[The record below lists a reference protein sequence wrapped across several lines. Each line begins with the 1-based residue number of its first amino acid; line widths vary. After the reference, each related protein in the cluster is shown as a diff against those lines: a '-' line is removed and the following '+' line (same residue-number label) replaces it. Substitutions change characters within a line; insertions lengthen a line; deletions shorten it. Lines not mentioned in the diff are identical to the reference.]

1 MKWLEDFGNRRL
13 WRWGVFVCI
22 MMAFSASAQE
32 GHDWPHYLGPTYDLQ
47 TGLQTFKA
55 TSATEAWNTK
65 VTTGMCSVSIV
76 DGLVYTMG
84 NNGTKENKDRAR
96 DFVYCLDAKT
106 GQEKWTF
113 DYACLLDPRLH
124 PGGPSSTPTVHAGK
138 VYTCSK
144 FGHLYCLDAKTGK
157 KIWEASAEQYKPKK
171 AWWGFAA
178 SPTIMG
184 DVVIYNIGDRGM
196 ALNKET
202 GEVVWKSEKN
212 VVAYAT
218 PKPLPGGMIRRAAVM
233 LFTNREFLVLDPA
246 TGEPVLTYTKPWDEK
261 SNCNGITPYIHRG
274 YIYLVH
280 SKHGMARLSLDGNT
294 FKQDWL
300 SEDGRYPNE
309 WFAFNTHVLHG
320 DNIYFLTKD
329 RKPGGTGLHCIDA
342 GMGRQK
348 GFDDTYKFGNLLSV
362 GDKMIMLSEDG
373 ELIWGDLGDAT
384 FKETH
389 RQKILEGLCW
399 AKPVLLGD
407 RLYARDAQGA
417 VICLRLQ

>member
-1 MKWLEDFGNRRL
+1 MTSPRNTNDRSMWCWSVLFC
-13 WRWGVFVCI
+13 FV
-22 MMAFSASAQE
+22 MAFSAGAHE
-32 GHDWPHYLGPTYDLQ
+32 GQDWPHYLGPHYDLQ
-47 TGLQTFKA
+47 PGIQIFDA
-55 TSATEAWNTK
+55 TSATEVWNAK

-84 NNGTKENKDRAR
+84 NNGTKENKDQAR
-96 DFVYCLDAKT
+96 DFVYCLDAET
-106 GQEKWTF
+106 GREKWTF

-124 PGGPSSTPTVHAGK
+124 PGGPSSTPTVHEGK

-157 KIWEASAEQYKPKK
+157 KIWEASGEQYKPKK

-212 VVAYAT
+212 VVGYAT
-218 PKPLPGGMIRRAAVM
+218 PKPMPAGMFDRPAVA
-233 LFTNREFLVLDPA
+233 LFTNRAFLVLDPV
-246 TGEPVLTYTKPWDEK
+246 TGESVATYAKTWPEK
-261 SNCNGITPYIHRG
+261 SNCNGITPYIHKG
-274 YIYLVH
+274 HFYLVH
-280 SKHGMARLSLDGNT
+280 SAHGMARLSLKGST
-294 FKQDWL
+294 FTQDWL

-309 WFAFNTHVLHG
+309 WFAFNTHVLDG
-320 DNIYFLTKD
+320 DNIYFLSKD
-329 RKPGGTGLHCIDA
+329 RKKGGTGLHCVDA
-342 GMGRQK
+342 GTGKRK
-348 GFDDTYKFGNLLSV
+348 SFDEKYAFGNLLNV
-362 GDKMIMLSEDG
+362 GKKMIMLSEEG
-373 ELIWGDLGDAT
+373 ELIWGDLGDAA

-407 RLYARDAQGA
+407 RLYARDAQGT
-417 VICLRLQ
+417 VVCLRLN